1 MEDKGKKK
9 MKQKQCFQFA
19 TCLGKENKERSS
31 EGHLRDCPIDQGD
44 EWCLARRDATALL
57 I

>member
-1 MEDKGKKK
+1 

-19 TCLGKENKERSS
+19 TCLGKENKDRSS